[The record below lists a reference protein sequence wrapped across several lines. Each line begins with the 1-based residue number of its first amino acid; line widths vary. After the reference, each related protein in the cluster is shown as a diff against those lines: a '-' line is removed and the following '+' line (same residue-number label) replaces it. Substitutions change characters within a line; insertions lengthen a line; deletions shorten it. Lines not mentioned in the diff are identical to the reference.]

1 MNLTVSDI
9 SQAYPDLTPEEQQ
22 VLLNI
27 RQRKEELLHEIY
39 QLKEELSDVST
50 EIEAM
55 DTEEGAK
62 LKVDLNFEDIGVGG
76 LCLGRMGNA
85 IARCS

>member
-62 LKVDLNFEDIGVGG
+62 LKVGG
-76 LCLGRMGNA
+76 YFLLILIKQNCLYCYYLFVPHT
-85 IARCS
+85 I

>member
-1 MNLTVSDI
+1 MMMATPALSLITMNLTVNDI

-27 RQRKEELLHEIY
+27 RQRKGELLHEIY

-62 LKVDLNFEDIGVGG
+62 LKVGAYSAHCFI
-76 LCLGRMGNA
+76 MY
-85 IARCS
+85 

>member
-62 LKVDLNFEDIGVGG
+62 LKVRGYFLLILIKQNCPMLLLFI
-76 LCLGRMGNA
+76 
-85 IARCS
+85 CSSHI

>member
-50 EIEAM
+50 EIEVY

-62 LKVDLNFEDIGVGG
+62 LKVGSAYLLYIIDPDKK
-76 LCLGRMGNA
+76 
-85 IARCS
+85 